1 MLGAALVLGGGQ
13 VAADEPSAS
22 NNIKVVVTQTADED
36 APTKAQEGTKESITT
51 PATEVSATES
61 KTEEVTPEGTSSST
75 ATETT
80 DSSVVVSADTTEETT
95 PSVEESKTEASSD
108 VTEEST
114 APSVEES
121 KEAETAPSVE
131 ENKTENQESTAE
143 SKTETSEDKAEEV
156 APTTAT
162 TTSATETTE
171 KEVTATVETT
181 PELTT
186 TVAMPASET
195 SQETTPKITDL
206 TPDEIKVLT
215 TSQLAKMDLSNTI
228 LASLTFEQSKALTLN
243 KDYQR
248 LGSGGSVSESG
259 DRFFANVQ
267 GGTPVNNVNTFRP
280 SVTYESNQAVSD
292 FVNGT
297 DIQLATPTT
306 GEHSSQTISGSLWHD
321 GGVINTYDKAAAE
334 SDQNF
339 GWKPIGNYVQV
350 GTNFWGGKDNS
361 IVRPE
366 KDQNYIILGKYQSGK
381 NNQLVDGYEG
391 VYQDITVAPGGEF
404 VFKTIATL
412 AGSGTTYQTS
422 ETSQFGVTI
431 VALDKDG
438 KETETVLFTKTN
450 GYKFDFLD
458 GKYSVMVNVPTTVNK
473 IRVKITPG
481 KSSAFNTSYNSV
493 DTYGLALVSAKD
505 WVGSAITSD
514 YNSAETNKYA
524 IAGDTVVFDN
534 IGIENDGQLKAN
546 VTYTVNS
553 EGMTGITLKP
563 TTDGSS
569 SSTSLASKNNTSV
582 SITETVGVNPSRVE
596 EVGAATQTNYNGW
609 YAISGYTP
617 DTDYAYEKDY
627 KFEVE
632 TSDTIDKE
640 NIYYLKGQLSY
651 YTNHVS
657 QFINIYSIYTE
668 KVATVADKTKDRE
681 TVTAKL
687 DPGTLTV
694 YPKATAKTDNVFRVG
709 GTVSEAA
716 DMINDKIKA
725 ALEDSSATVTYAWK
739 TALSTDAANTY
750 ATGVITATYTF
761 PDGTTRTVDVSVEAE
776 VVDVSKLQELVDN
789 AETVRQSPLYTEA
802 DDAEKA
808 AYDKSIE
815 EAQTILNDKTSRQTA
830 VDTGVTN
837 ITNDAKTGSYDQL
850 NGWTNLNQAKKDALD
865 EVKAD
870 AELLQNNIGSG
881 YLGEKLPEAS
891 QTKYKDAIQAVV
903 DQLAKDIEA
912 AEGDDLSVET
922 GGAQTIA
929 KVEELKAE
937 ANAKIQLINYQ
948 AQLEAK
954 KQDIVDKINANT
966 EATDEEKAAVLKL
979 LDAEYNEAA
988 EKLINAAPSSVPETS
1003 SENANLKKIVD
1014 TSLND
1019 DYLTPERKAAA
1030 KQVIEEVYASKQKEL
1045 QNTPNATQEEI
1056 EAALAKLDE
1065 EKANTLAAIDA
1076 ATTNAGVDTAR
1087 ANGVEAILAVEVN
1100 PTAKQDA
1107 EKAIDDYAAQKIAE
1121 YQESL
1126 KGLSPDQTPTQDEQD
1141 AYIAAVKATA
1151 EAEKA
1156 KVEAAFANGAHPDAD
1171 TLSELVTDAK
1181 AEIDKVTPENNK
1193 KANAIS
1199 AIEKIAADK
1208 LATIT
1213 AENYPNATEEE
1224 LQAAR
1229 DAVNKEKE
1237 AAKDAIQKAA
1247 ELAKSKI
1254 DNSDDNSAVDTAKT
1268 QGMNAIAEI
1277 VGTPTTPENAKNA
1290 IDAAAA
1296 AKIETIN
1303 KRTDLTD
1310 EEKAEAIAEVEK
1322 MATAGKEAFDKA
1334 TDLDGIAQVQKNTIQ
1349 DIINYNPESMKEKA
1363 KDVIDQAAADRIA
1376 EIVADKTATDEEKAA
1391 AIQKVQDAAA
1401 DARKNID
1408 AATDKAGITAA
1419 ETAGEQAIKD
1429 VPFNPTDKADAK
1441 KALQDAADAKK
1452 EAINAGNMTDE
1463 EKAAAIQAVDD
1474 ALNKATNAIDNTST
1488 IGGVDYYKEAGIDEI
1503 NKIPT
1508 ESTKKPAATAEIDK
1522 AAEDAKNTV
1531 DADSRLTDEEKQAA
1545 KEAIDKAAQAAKDAI
1560 DKDSIDAQVD
1570 ADTDAGKKEIESLIP
1585 TASAKKDAADA
1596 EIDKAAQDAKAEVDN
1611 NSYLSD
1617 DEKQAAKDAIDKAA
1631 QAAKDAIDASTTNAQ
1646 VDAVTEAGKQAIK
1659 DLIPQKQ
1666 APSDEPVAPEVPE
1679 VPSDSDNSGDGGM
1692 VTPEAPSDSD
1702 ADHSDNAGMEAPKA
1716 PATSSS
1722 SADAKGTQS
1731 SQAPSTANALVVG
1744 NGVGSSQATLPKTGQ
1759 AEDRNLLALGASI
1772 ILGAFGLLAG
1782 RRKRED
1788 EE

>member
-1 MLGAALVLGGGQ
+1 M
-13 VAADEPSAS
+13 
-22 NNIKVVVTQTADED
+22 
-36 APTKAQEGTKESITT
+36 
-51 PATEVSATES
+51 
-61 KTEEVTPEGTSSST
+61 
-75 ATETT
+75 
-80 DSSVVVSADTTEETT
+80 
-95 PSVEESKTEASSD
+95 
-108 VTEEST
+108 
-114 APSVEES
+114 
-121 KEAETAPSVE
+121 
-131 ENKTENQESTAE
+131 
-143 SKTETSEDKAEEV
+143 
-156 APTTAT
+156 
-162 TTSATETTE
+162 
-171 KEVTATVETT
+171 
-181 PELTT
+181 
-186 TVAMPASET
+186 
-195 SQETTPKITDL
+195 
-206 TPDEIKVLT
+206 
-215 TSQLAKMDLSNTI
+215 
-228 LASLTFEQSKALTLN
+228 
-243 KDYQR
+243 
-248 LGSGGSVSESG
+248 
-259 DRFFANVQ
+259 
-267 GGTPVNNVNTFRP
+267 
-280 SVTYESNQAVSD
+280 
-292 FVNGT
+292 
-297 DIQLATPTT
+297 
-306 GEHSSQTISGSLWHD
+306 
-321 GGVINTYDKAAAE
+321 
-334 SDQNF
+334 
-339 GWKPIGNYVQV
+339 
-350 GTNFWGGKDNS
+350 
-361 IVRPE
+361 
-366 KDQNYIILGKYQSGK
+366 
-381 NNQLVDGYEG
+381 
-391 VYQDITVAPGGEF
+391 
-404 VFKTIATL
+404 
-412 AGSGTTYQTS
+412 
-422 ETSQFGVTI
+422 
-431 VALDKDG
+431 
-438 KETETVLFTKTN
+438 
-450 GYKFDFLD
+450 
-458 GKYSVMVNVPTTVNK
+458 
-473 IRVKITPG
+473 
-481 KSSAFNTSYNSV
+481 
-493 DTYGLALVSAKD
+493 
-505 WVGSAITSD
+505 
-514 YNSAETNKYA
+514 
-524 IAGDTVVFDN
+524 
-534 IGIENDGQLKAN
+534 
-546 VTYTVNS
+546 
-553 EGMTGITLKP
+553 
-563 TTDGSS
+563 
-569 SSTSLASKNNTSV
+569 
-582 SITETVGVNPSRVE
+582 
-596 EVGAATQTNYNGW
+596 
-609 YAISGYTP
+609 
-617 DTDYAYEKDY
+617 
-627 KFEVE
+627 E

-709 GTVSEAA
+709 GAVPEAA

-881 YLGEKLPEAS
+881 YLSEKLPEAI

-954 KQDIVDKINANT
+954 KQDIADKINANT
-966 EATDEEKAAVLKL
+966 EATDEEKAAALKL

-1003 SENANLKKIVD
+1003 SENADLKKIVD

-1056 EAALAKLDE
+1056 EAALAKL
-1065 EKANTLAAIDA
+1065 
-1076 ATTNAGVDTAR
+1076 
-1087 ANGVEAILAVEVN
+1087 
-1100 PTAKQDA
+1100 
-1107 EKAIDDYAAQKIAE
+1107 
-1121 YQESL
+1121 
-1126 KGLSPDQTPTQDEQD
+1126 
-1141 AYIAAVKATA
+1141 
-1151 EAEKA
+1151 
-1156 KVEAAFANGAHPDAD
+1156 
-1171 TLSELVTDAK
+1171 
-1181 AEIDKVTPENNK
+1181 
-1193 KANAIS
+1193 
-1199 AIEKIAADK
+1199 
-1208 LATIT
+1208 
-1213 AENYPNATEEE
+1213 
-1224 LQAAR
+1224 
-1229 DAVNKEKE
+1229 
-1237 AAKDAIQKAA
+1237 
-1247 ELAKSKI
+1247 
-1254 DNSDDNSAVDTAKT
+1254 
-1268 QGMNAIAEI
+1268 
-1277 VGTPTTPENAKNA
+1277 
-1290 IDAAAA
+1290 
-1296 AKIETIN
+1296 
-1303 KRTDLTD
+1303 
-1310 EEKAEAIAEVEK
+1310 
-1322 MATAGKEAFDKA
+1322 
-1334 TDLDGIAQVQKNTIQ
+1334 
-1349 DIINYNPESMKEKA
+1349 
-1363 KDVIDQAAADRIA
+1363 
-1376 EIVADKTATDEEKAA
+1376 
-1391 AIQKVQDAAA
+1391 
-1401 DARKNID
+1401 
-1408 AATDKAGITAA
+1408 
-1419 ETAGEQAIKD
+1419 
-1429 VPFNPTDKADAK
+1429 
-1441 KALQDAADAKK
+1441 
-1452 EAINAGNMTDE
+1452 DE

-1560 DKDSIDAQVD
+1560 DKDSTDAQVD
-1570 ADTDAGKKEIESLIP
+1570 VDTDAGKKEIESLIP
-1585 TASAKKDAADA
+1585 TASAKKDAADAEIDKAAEDAKKAVDADTQLTDEEKQAAKDAIDKAAEDAKDAIDNATTNGAVDDATEAGKEAIKDLIPATSDKKDEAKA

-1646 VDAVTEAGKQAIK
+1646 VDAVTEAGKEAIK

-1702 ADHSDNAGMEAPKA
+1702 ADHSDNSGMEAPKA

-1759 AEDRNLLALGASI
+1759 AEDRNLLAPGASM

>member
-1 MLGAALVLGGGQ
+1 
-13 VAADEPSAS
+13 
-22 NNIKVVVTQTADED
+22 
-36 APTKAQEGTKESITT
+36 
-51 PATEVSATES
+51 
-61 KTEEVTPEGTSSST
+61 
-75 ATETT
+75 
-80 DSSVVVSADTTEETT
+80 
-95 PSVEESKTEASSD
+95 
-108 VTEEST
+108 
-114 APSVEES
+114 
-121 KEAETAPSVE
+121 
-131 ENKTENQESTAE
+131 
-143 SKTETSEDKAEEV
+143 
-156 APTTAT
+156 
-162 TTSATETTE
+162 
-171 KEVTATVETT
+171 
-181 PELTT
+181 
-186 TVAMPASET
+186 MPASET

-267 GGTPVNNVNTFRP
+267 GSTPVNNVNTFRP

-350 GTNFWGGKDNS
+350 GTNFWGDKDNS

-438 KETETVLFTKTN
+438 KETETVFFTKTD

-657 QFINIYSIYTE
+657 QFIDIYSIYTE

-725 ALEDSSATVTYAWK
+725 ALEDSSAIVTYAWK
-739 TALSTDAANTY
+739 TALSTDAANTS

-761 PDGTTRTVDVSVEAE
+761 PDGTTRIVDVSVEAE

-954 KQDIVDKINANT
+954 KQDIADKINANT
-966 EATDEEKAAVLKL
+966 EATDEEKAAALKL

-1003 SENANLKKIVD
+1003 SENADLKKIVD

-1171 TLSELVTDAK
+1171 TLSGLVTDAK
-1181 AEIDKVTPENNK
+1181 AKIDKVTPENNK

-1334 TDLDGIAQVQKNTIQ
+1334 TELDGIAQVQKNTIQ

-1363 KDVIDQAAADRIA
+1363 KDAIDQAAADRIA

-1452 EAINAGNMTDE
+1452 EAINVGNMTDE

-1545 KEAIDKAAQAAKDAI
+1545 KEAIDKAAQTAKDAI
-1560 DKDSIDAQVD
+1560 DKDSTDAQVD

-1702 ADHSDNAGMEAPKA
+1702 ADHSDNVGMEAPKA

-1759 AEDRNLLALGASI
+1759 AEDRNLLALGASM

>member
-1 MLGAALVLGGGQ
+1 M
-13 VAADEPSAS
+13 
-22 NNIKVVVTQTADED
+22 
-36 APTKAQEGTKESITT
+36 T
-51 PATEVSATES
+51 P
-61 KTEEVTPEGTSSST
+61 
-75 ATETT
+75 
-80 DSSVVVSADTTEETT
+80 
-95 PSVEESKTEASSD
+95 
-108 VTEEST
+108 
-114 APSVEES
+114 
-121 KEAETAPSVE
+121 
-131 ENKTENQESTAE
+131 
-143 SKTETSEDKAEEV
+143 
-156 APTTAT
+156 
-162 TTSATETTE
+162 
-171 KEVTATVETT
+171 TVETT

-350 GTNFWGGKDNS
+350 GTNFWGDKDNS

-438 KETETVLFTKTN
+438 KETETVFFTKTD

-954 KQDIVDKINANT
+954 KQDIADKINANT
-966 EATDEEKAAVLKL
+966 EATDEEKAAALKL

-1003 SENANLKKIVD
+1003 SENADLKKIVD

-1171 TLSELVTDAK
+1171 TLSGLVTDAK
-1181 AEIDKVTPENNK
+1181 AKIDKVTPENNK

-1545 KEAIDKAAQAAKDAI
+1545 KEAIDKAAQTAKDAI
-1560 DKDSIDAQVD
+1560 DKDSTDAQVD

-1702 ADHSDNAGMEAPKA
+1702 ADHSDNVGMEAPKA

-1759 AEDRNLLALGASI
+1759 AEDRNLLALGASM

>member
-1 MLGAALVLGGGQ
+1 M
-13 VAADEPSAS
+13 
-22 NNIKVVVTQTADED
+22 
-36 APTKAQEGTKESITT
+36 
-51 PATEVSATES
+51 
-61 KTEEVTPEGTSSST
+61 
-75 ATETT
+75 
-80 DSSVVVSADTTEETT
+80 
-95 PSVEESKTEASSD
+95 
-108 VTEEST
+108 
-114 APSVEES
+114 
-121 KEAETAPSVE
+121 
-131 ENKTENQESTAE
+131 
-143 SKTETSEDKAEEV
+143 
-156 APTTAT
+156 
-162 TTSATETTE
+162 
-171 KEVTATVETT
+171 
-181 PELTT
+181 
-186 TVAMPASET
+186 
-195 SQETTPKITDL
+195 
-206 TPDEIKVLT
+206 
-215 TSQLAKMDLSNTI
+215 
-228 LASLTFEQSKALTLN
+228 
-243 KDYQR
+243 
-248 LGSGGSVSESG
+248 
-259 DRFFANVQ
+259 
-267 GGTPVNNVNTFRP
+267 
-280 SVTYESNQAVSD
+280 
-292 FVNGT
+292 
-297 DIQLATPTT
+297 
-306 GEHSSQTISGSLWHD
+306 
-321 GGVINTYDKAAAE
+321 
-334 SDQNF
+334 
-339 GWKPIGNYVQV
+339 
-350 GTNFWGGKDNS
+350 
-361 IVRPE
+361 
-366 KDQNYIILGKYQSGK
+366 
-381 NNQLVDGYEG
+381 
-391 VYQDITVAPGGEF
+391 
-404 VFKTIATL
+404 
-412 AGSGTTYQTS
+412 
-422 ETSQFGVTI
+422 
-431 VALDKDG
+431 
-438 KETETVLFTKTN
+438 
-450 GYKFDFLD
+450 
-458 GKYSVMVNVPTTVNK
+458 
-473 IRVKITPG
+473 
-481 KSSAFNTSYNSV
+481 
-493 DTYGLALVSAKD
+493 
-505 WVGSAITSD
+505 
-514 YNSAETNKYA
+514 
-524 IAGDTVVFDN
+524 
-534 IGIENDGQLKAN
+534 
-546 VTYTVNS
+546 
-553 EGMTGITLKP
+553 
-563 TTDGSS
+563 
-569 SSTSLASKNNTSV
+569 
-582 SITETVGVNPSRVE
+582 
-596 EVGAATQTNYNGW
+596 
-609 YAISGYTP
+609 
-617 DTDYAYEKDY
+617 
-627 KFEVE
+627 E

-694 YPKATAKTDNVFRVG
+694 YPKATAKIDNVFRVG
-709 GTVSEAA
+709 GTVPEAA

-954 KQDIVDKINANT
+954 KQDIADKINANT
-966 EATDEEKAAVLKL
+966 EATDEEKAAALKL

-988 EKLINAAPSSVPETS
+988 EKFINAAPSSVPETS
-1003 SENANLKKIVD
+1003 SENADLKKIVD

-1171 TLSELVTDAK
+1171 TLSGLVTDAK
-1181 AEIDKVTPENNK
+1181 AKIDKVTPENNK

-1363 KDVIDQAAADRIA
+1363 KDAIDQAAADRIA

-1391 AIQKVQDAAA
+1391 AIQ
-1401 DARKNID
+1401 
-1408 AATDKAGITAA
+1408 
-1419 ETAGEQAIKD
+1419 
-1429 VPFNPTDKADAK
+1429 
-1441 KALQDAADAKK
+1441 
-1452 EAINAGNMTDE
+1452 
-1463 EKAAAIQAVDD
+1463 AVDD
-1474 ALNKATNAIDNTST
+1474 VLNKATNAIDNTST

-1545 KEAIDKAAQAAKDAI
+1545 KEAIDKAAQTAKDAI
-1560 DKDSIDAQVD
+1560 DKDSTDAQVD

-1702 ADHSDNAGMEAPKA
+1702 ADHSDNVGMEAPKA

-1744 NGVGSSQATLPKTGQ
+1744 NGVGSSQATIPKTGQ
-1759 AEDRNLLALGASI
+1759 AEDRNLLALGASM

>member
-1 MLGAALVLGGGQ
+1 M
-13 VAADEPSAS
+13 
-22 NNIKVVVTQTADED
+22 
-36 APTKAQEGTKESITT
+36 
-51 PATEVSATES
+51 
-61 KTEEVTPEGTSSST
+61 
-75 ATETT
+75 
-80 DSSVVVSADTTEETT
+80 
-95 PSVEESKTEASSD
+95 
-108 VTEEST
+108 
-114 APSVEES
+114 
-121 KEAETAPSVE
+121 
-131 ENKTENQESTAE
+131 
-143 SKTETSEDKAEEV
+143 
-156 APTTAT
+156 
-162 TTSATETTE
+162 
-171 KEVTATVETT
+171 
-181 PELTT
+181 
-186 TVAMPASET
+186 
-195 SQETTPKITDL
+195 
-206 TPDEIKVLT
+206 
-215 TSQLAKMDLSNTI
+215 
-228 LASLTFEQSKALTLN
+228 
-243 KDYQR
+243 
-248 LGSGGSVSESG
+248 
-259 DRFFANVQ
+259 
-267 GGTPVNNVNTFRP
+267 
-280 SVTYESNQAVSD
+280 
-292 FVNGT
+292 
-297 DIQLATPTT
+297 
-306 GEHSSQTISGSLWHD
+306 
-321 GGVINTYDKAAAE
+321 
-334 SDQNF
+334 
-339 GWKPIGNYVQV
+339 
-350 GTNFWGGKDNS
+350 
-361 IVRPE
+361 
-366 KDQNYIILGKYQSGK
+366 
-381 NNQLVDGYEG
+381 
-391 VYQDITVAPGGEF
+391 
-404 VFKTIATL
+404 
-412 AGSGTTYQTS
+412 
-422 ETSQFGVTI
+422 
-431 VALDKDG
+431 
-438 KETETVLFTKTN
+438 
-450 GYKFDFLD
+450 
-458 GKYSVMVNVPTTVNK
+458 
-473 IRVKITPG
+473 
-481 KSSAFNTSYNSV
+481 
-493 DTYGLALVSAKD
+493 
-505 WVGSAITSD
+505 
-514 YNSAETNKYA
+514 
-524 IAGDTVVFDN
+524 
-534 IGIENDGQLKAN
+534 
-546 VTYTVNS
+546 
-553 EGMTGITLKP
+553 
-563 TTDGSS
+563 
-569 SSTSLASKNNTSV
+569 
-582 SITETVGVNPSRVE
+582 
-596 EVGAATQTNYNGW
+596 
-609 YAISGYTP
+609 
-617 DTDYAYEKDY
+617 
-627 KFEVE
+627 
-632 TSDTIDKE
+632 
-640 NIYYLKGQLSY
+640 
-651 YTNHVS
+651 
-657 QFINIYSIYTE
+657 
-668 KVATVADKTKDRE
+668 
-681 TVTAKL
+681 
-687 DPGTLTV
+687 
-694 YPKATAKTDNVFRVG
+694 
-709 GTVSEAA
+709 
-716 DMINDKIKA
+716 
-725 ALEDSSATVTYAWK
+725 
-739 TALSTDAANTY
+739 
-750 ATGVITATYTF
+750 
-761 PDGTTRTVDVSVEAE
+761 
-776 VVDVSKLQELVDN
+776 
-789 AETVRQSPLYTEA
+789 
-802 DDAEKA
+802 
-808 AYDKSIE
+808 
-815 EAQTILNDKTSRQTA
+815 
-830 VDTGVTN
+830 
-837 ITNDAKTGSYDQL
+837 

-870 AELLQNNIGSG
+870 VELLQNNIGSG

-954 KQDIVDKINANT
+954 KQDIADKINANT
-966 EATDEEKAAVLKL
+966 EATDEEKAAALKL

-1076 ATTNAGVDTAR
+1076 ATTNTGVDTAR

-1171 TLSELVTDAK
+1171 TLSGLVTDAK

-1229 DAVNKEKE
+1229 DVVNKEKEAAITAINNATTNAGVDNAGENDAIAINNVQVNAKEKADAISRIEEVLQKQIEQIKQTPDATKEEIDAAIEEATKIAEEAKKAINNPDVNTTEEIAAIEKPAIQEIEKVTATPTSKEAARAEIDALAKAQTELIDNNKLLTDKEKE

-1277 VGTPTTPENAKNA
+1277 VGIPTTPENAKNA

-1322 MATAGKEAFDKA
+1322 MATAGKEAIDKA

-1363 KDVIDQAAADRIA
+1363 KDAIDQ
-1376 EIVADKTATDEEKAA
+1376 
-1391 AIQKVQDAAA
+1391 AAA

-1545 KEAIDKAAQAAKDAI
+1545 KEAIDKAAQTAKDAI
-1560 DKDSIDAQVD
+1560 DKDSTDAQVD

-1692 VTPEAPSDSD
+1692 VTPEAPSDLD
-1702 ADHSDNAGMEAPKA
+1702 ADHSDNVGMEAPKA

-1731 SQAPSTANALVVG
+1731 SQAPFTANALVVG
-1744 NGVGSSQATLPKTGQ
+1744 NGVDSSQATLPKTVQ
-1759 AEDRNLLALGASI
+1759 AEDRNLLALGASM

>member
-61 KTEEVTPEGTSSST
+61 KTEEVTPEGISSST
-75 ATETT
+75 
-80 DSSVVVSADTTEETT
+80 
-95 PSVEESKTEASSD
+95 
-108 VTEEST
+108 
-114 APSVEES
+114 
-121 KEAETAPSVE
+121 
-131 ENKTENQESTAE
+131 
-143 SKTETSEDKAEEV
+143 
-156 APTTAT
+156 
-162 TTSATETTE
+162 ATETTE
-171 KEVTATVETT
+171 KEVTPTVETT

-350 GTNFWGGKDNS
+350 GTNFWGDKDNS

-438 KETETVLFTKTN
+438 KETETVFFTKTD

-657 QFINIYSIYTE
+657 QFIDIYSIYTE

-725 ALEDSSATVTYAWK
+725 ALEDSSAIVTYAWK

-761 PDGTTRTVDVSVEAE
+761 PDGTTRTVDVSVEAR

-870 AELLQNNIGSG
+870 VELLQNNIGSG

-891 QTKYKDAIQAVV
+891 QTKYKDTIQAVV

-954 KQDIVDKINANT
+954 KQDIADKINANT
-966 EATDEEKAAVLKL
+966 EATDEEKAAALKL

-1003 SENANLKKIVD
+1003 SENADLKKIVD

-1076 ATTNAGVDTAR
+1076 ATTNTGVDTAR

-1126 KGLSPDQTPTQDEQD
+1126 KGLSPDQTPIQDEQD

-1171 TLSELVTDAK
+1171 TLSGLVTDAK

-1290 IDAAAA
+1290 IDAAAT

-1322 MATAGKEAFDKA
+1322 MATAGKEAIDKA

-1363 KDVIDQAAADRIA
+1363 KDAIDQAAADRIA

-1545 KEAIDKAAQAAKDAI
+1545 KEAIDKAAQTAKDAI
-1560 DKDSIDAQVD
+1560 DKDSTDAQVD

-1666 APSDEPVAPEVPE
+1666 APSDELVAPEVPE

-1731 SQAPSTANALVVG
+1731 SQAPFTANALVVG
-1744 NGVGSSQATLPKTGQ
+1744 NGVDSSQATLPKTVQ
-1759 AEDRNLLALGASI
+1759 AEDRNLLALGASM

>member
-1 MLGAALVLGGGQ
+1 M
-13 VAADEPSAS
+13 
-22 NNIKVVVTQTADED
+22 
-36 APTKAQEGTKESITT
+36 
-51 PATEVSATES
+51 
-61 KTEEVTPEGTSSST
+61 
-75 ATETT
+75 
-80 DSSVVVSADTTEETT
+80 
-95 PSVEESKTEASSD
+95 
-108 VTEEST
+108 
-114 APSVEES
+114 
-121 KEAETAPSVE
+121 
-131 ENKTENQESTAE
+131 
-143 SKTETSEDKAEEV
+143 
-156 APTTAT
+156 
-162 TTSATETTE
+162 
-171 KEVTATVETT
+171 
-181 PELTT
+181 
-186 TVAMPASET
+186 
-195 SQETTPKITDL
+195 
-206 TPDEIKVLT
+206 
-215 TSQLAKMDLSNTI
+215 
-228 LASLTFEQSKALTLN
+228 
-243 KDYQR
+243 
-248 LGSGGSVSESG
+248 
-259 DRFFANVQ
+259 
-267 GGTPVNNVNTFRP
+267 
-280 SVTYESNQAVSD
+280 
-292 FVNGT
+292 
-297 DIQLATPTT
+297 
-306 GEHSSQTISGSLWHD
+306 
-321 GGVINTYDKAAAE
+321 
-334 SDQNF
+334 
-339 GWKPIGNYVQV
+339 
-350 GTNFWGGKDNS
+350 
-361 IVRPE
+361 
-366 KDQNYIILGKYQSGK
+366 
-381 NNQLVDGYEG
+381 
-391 VYQDITVAPGGEF
+391 
-404 VFKTIATL
+404 
-412 AGSGTTYQTS
+412 
-422 ETSQFGVTI
+422 
-431 VALDKDG
+431 
-438 KETETVLFTKTN
+438 
-450 GYKFDFLD
+450 
-458 GKYSVMVNVPTTVNK
+458 
-473 IRVKITPG
+473 
-481 KSSAFNTSYNSV
+481 
-493 DTYGLALVSAKD
+493 
-505 WVGSAITSD
+505 
-514 YNSAETNKYA
+514 
-524 IAGDTVVFDN
+524 
-534 IGIENDGQLKAN
+534 
-546 VTYTVNS
+546 
-553 EGMTGITLKP
+553 
-563 TTDGSS
+563 
-569 SSTSLASKNNTSV
+569 
-582 SITETVGVNPSRVE
+582 
-596 EVGAATQTNYNGW
+596 
-609 YAISGYTP
+609 
-617 DTDYAYEKDY
+617 
-627 KFEVE
+627 E

-694 YPKATAKTDNVFRVG
+694 YPKATAKIDNVFRVG
-709 GTVSEAA
+709 GTVPEAA
-716 DMINDKIKA
+716 DMINNKIKA

-870 AELLQNNIGSG
+870 AELLQNSIGSG

-954 KQDIVDKINANT
+954 KQDIADKINANT
-966 EATDEEKAAVLKL
+966 EATDEEKAAALKL

-1003 SENANLKKIVD
+1003 SENADLKKIVD

-1171 TLSELVTDAK
+1171 TLSGLVTDAK
-1181 AEIDKVTPENNK
+1181 
-1193 KANAIS
+1193 
-1199 AIEKIAADK
+1199 
-1208 LATIT
+1208 
-1213 AENYPNATEEE
+1213 
-1224 LQAAR
+1224 
-1229 DAVNKEKE
+1229 
-1237 AAKDAIQKAA
+1237 
-1247 ELAKSKI
+1247 
-1254 DNSDDNSAVDTAKT
+1254 
-1268 QGMNAIAEI
+1268 
-1277 VGTPTTPENAKNA
+1277 
-1290 IDAAAA
+1290 
-1296 AKIETIN
+1296 
-1303 KRTDLTD
+1303 
-1310 EEKAEAIAEVEK
+1310 
-1322 MATAGKEAFDKA
+1322 
-1334 TDLDGIAQVQKNTIQ
+1334 
-1349 DIINYNPESMKEKA
+1349 
-1363 KDVIDQAAADRIA
+1363 
-1376 EIVADKTATDEEKAA
+1376 
-1391 AIQKVQDAAA
+1391 
-1401 DARKNID
+1401 
-1408 AATDKAGITAA
+1408 
-1419 ETAGEQAIKD
+1419 
-1429 VPFNPTDKADAK
+1429 
-1441 KALQDAADAKK
+1441 
-1452 EAINAGNMTDE
+1452 
-1463 EKAAAIQAVDD
+1463 
-1474 ALNKATNAIDNTST
+1474 
-1488 IGGVDYYKEAGIDEI
+1488 
-1503 NKIPT
+1503 
-1508 ESTKKPAATAEIDK
+1508 AEIDK

-1545 KEAIDKAAQAAKDAI
+1545 KEAIDKAAQTAKDAI
-1560 DKDSIDAQVD
+1560 DKDSTDAQVD

-1731 SQAPSTANALVVG
+1731 SQAPFTANALVVG
-1744 NGVGSSQATLPKTGQ
+1744 NGVDSSQATLPKTVQ
-1759 AEDRNLLALGASI
+1759 AEDRNLLALGASM

>member
-1 MLGAALVLGGGQ
+1 M
-13 VAADEPSAS
+13 
-22 NNIKVVVTQTADED
+22 
-36 APTKAQEGTKESITT
+36 
-51 PATEVSATES
+51 
-61 KTEEVTPEGTSSST
+61 
-75 ATETT
+75 
-80 DSSVVVSADTTEETT
+80 
-95 PSVEESKTEASSD
+95 
-108 VTEEST
+108 
-114 APSVEES
+114 
-121 KEAETAPSVE
+121 
-131 ENKTENQESTAE
+131 
-143 SKTETSEDKAEEV
+143 
-156 APTTAT
+156 
-162 TTSATETTE
+162 
-171 KEVTATVETT
+171 
-181 PELTT
+181 
-186 TVAMPASET
+186 
-195 SQETTPKITDL
+195 
-206 TPDEIKVLT
+206 
-215 TSQLAKMDLSNTI
+215 
-228 LASLTFEQSKALTLN
+228 
-243 KDYQR
+243 
-248 LGSGGSVSESG
+248 
-259 DRFFANVQ
+259 
-267 GGTPVNNVNTFRP
+267 
-280 SVTYESNQAVSD
+280 
-292 FVNGT
+292 
-297 DIQLATPTT
+297 
-306 GEHSSQTISGSLWHD
+306 
-321 GGVINTYDKAAAE
+321 
-334 SDQNF
+334 
-339 GWKPIGNYVQV
+339 
-350 GTNFWGGKDNS
+350 
-361 IVRPE
+361 
-366 KDQNYIILGKYQSGK
+366 
-381 NNQLVDGYEG
+381 
-391 VYQDITVAPGGEF
+391 
-404 VFKTIATL
+404 
-412 AGSGTTYQTS
+412 
-422 ETSQFGVTI
+422 
-431 VALDKDG
+431 
-438 KETETVLFTKTN
+438 
-450 GYKFDFLD
+450 
-458 GKYSVMVNVPTTVNK
+458 
-473 IRVKITPG
+473 
-481 KSSAFNTSYNSV
+481 
-493 DTYGLALVSAKD
+493 
-505 WVGSAITSD
+505 
-514 YNSAETNKYA
+514 
-524 IAGDTVVFDN
+524 
-534 IGIENDGQLKAN
+534 
-546 VTYTVNS
+546 
-553 EGMTGITLKP
+553 
-563 TTDGSS
+563 
-569 SSTSLASKNNTSV
+569 
-582 SITETVGVNPSRVE
+582 
-596 EVGAATQTNYNGW
+596 
-609 YAISGYTP
+609 
-617 DTDYAYEKDY
+617 
-627 KFEVE
+627 
-632 TSDTIDKE
+632 
-640 NIYYLKGQLSY
+640 
-651 YTNHVS
+651 
-657 QFINIYSIYTE
+657 
-668 KVATVADKTKDRE
+668 
-681 TVTAKL
+681 
-687 DPGTLTV
+687 
-694 YPKATAKTDNVFRVG
+694 
-709 GTVSEAA
+709 
-716 DMINDKIKA
+716 
-725 ALEDSSATVTYAWK
+725 
-739 TALSTDAANTY
+739 
-750 ATGVITATYTF
+750 
-761 PDGTTRTVDVSVEAE
+761 
-776 VVDVSKLQELVDN
+776 
-789 AETVRQSPLYTEA
+789 
-802 DDAEKA
+802 
-808 AYDKSIE
+808 
-815 EAQTILNDKTSRQTA
+815 
-830 VDTGVTN
+830 
-837 ITNDAKTGSYDQL
+837 
-850 NGWTNLNQAKKDALD
+850 
-865 EVKAD
+865 
-870 AELLQNNIGSG
+870 
-881 YLGEKLPEAS
+881 
-891 QTKYKDAIQAVV
+891 
-903 DQLAKDIEA
+903 
-912 AEGDDLSVET
+912 
-922 GGAQTIA
+922 
-929 KVEELKAE
+929 
-937 ANAKIQLINYQ
+937 
-948 AQLEAK
+948 
-954 KQDIVDKINANT
+954 
-966 EATDEEKAAVLKL
+966 
-979 LDAEYNEAA
+979 
-988 EKLINAAPSSVPETS
+988 
-1003 SENANLKKIVD
+1003 
-1014 TSLND
+1014 
-1019 DYLTPERKAAA
+1019 
-1030 KQVIEEVYASKQKEL
+1030 
-1045 QNTPNATQEEI
+1045 
-1056 EAALAKLDE
+1056 
-1065 EKANTLAAIDA
+1065 AAIDA

-1171 TLSELVTDAK
+1171 TLSGLVTDAK

-1229 DAVNKEKE
+1229 DSVNKEKE

-1363 KDVIDQAAADRIA
+1363 KDAIDQAAADRIA

-1545 KEAIDKAAQAAKDAI
+1545 KEAIDKAAQTAKDAI
-1560 DKDSIDAQVD
+1560 DKDSTDAQVD

-1731 SQAPSTANALVVG
+1731 SQAPFTANALVVG
-1744 NGVGSSQATLPKTGQ
+1744 NGVDSSQATLPKTVQ
-1759 AEDRNLLALGASI
+1759 AEDRNLLALGASM

>member
-1 MLGAALVLGGGQ
+1 M
-13 VAADEPSAS
+13 
-22 NNIKVVVTQTADED
+22 
-36 APTKAQEGTKESITT
+36 
-51 PATEVSATES
+51 
-61 KTEEVTPEGTSSST
+61 
-75 ATETT
+75 
-80 DSSVVVSADTTEETT
+80 
-95 PSVEESKTEASSD
+95 
-108 VTEEST
+108 
-114 APSVEES
+114 
-121 KEAETAPSVE
+121 
-131 ENKTENQESTAE
+131 
-143 SKTETSEDKAEEV
+143 
-156 APTTAT
+156 
-162 TTSATETTE
+162 
-171 KEVTATVETT
+171 
-181 PELTT
+181 
-186 TVAMPASET
+186 
-195 SQETTPKITDL
+195 
-206 TPDEIKVLT
+206 
-215 TSQLAKMDLSNTI
+215 
-228 LASLTFEQSKALTLN
+228 
-243 KDYQR
+243 
-248 LGSGGSVSESG
+248 
-259 DRFFANVQ
+259 
-267 GGTPVNNVNTFRP
+267 
-280 SVTYESNQAVSD
+280 
-292 FVNGT
+292 
-297 DIQLATPTT
+297 
-306 GEHSSQTISGSLWHD
+306 
-321 GGVINTYDKAAAE
+321 
-334 SDQNF
+334 
-339 GWKPIGNYVQV
+339 
-350 GTNFWGGKDNS
+350 
-361 IVRPE
+361 
-366 KDQNYIILGKYQSGK
+366 
-381 NNQLVDGYEG
+381 
-391 VYQDITVAPGGEF
+391 
-404 VFKTIATL
+404 
-412 AGSGTTYQTS
+412 
-422 ETSQFGVTI
+422 
-431 VALDKDG
+431 
-438 KETETVLFTKTN
+438 
-450 GYKFDFLD
+450 
-458 GKYSVMVNVPTTVNK
+458 
-473 IRVKITPG
+473 
-481 KSSAFNTSYNSV
+481 
-493 DTYGLALVSAKD
+493 
-505 WVGSAITSD
+505 
-514 YNSAETNKYA
+514 
-524 IAGDTVVFDN
+524 
-534 IGIENDGQLKAN
+534 
-546 VTYTVNS
+546 
-553 EGMTGITLKP
+553 
-563 TTDGSS
+563 
-569 SSTSLASKNNTSV
+569 
-582 SITETVGVNPSRVE
+582 
-596 EVGAATQTNYNGW
+596 
-609 YAISGYTP
+609 
-617 DTDYAYEKDY
+617 
-627 KFEVE
+627 E

-657 QFINIYSIYTE
+657 QFIDIYSIYTE

-709 GTVSEAA
+709 GTVPEAA

-870 AELLQNNIGSG
+870 VELLQNNIGSG

-954 KQDIVDKINANT
+954 KQDIADKINANT
-966 EATDEEKAAVLKL
+966 EATDEEKAAALKL

-1003 SENANLKKIVD
+1003 SENADLKKIVD

-1171 TLSELVTDAK
+1171 TLSGLVTDAK

-1213 AENYPNATEEE
+1213 AENYPNVTEEE

-1237 AAKDAIQKAA
+1237 AAITAINNATTNAGVDNAGENGAIAINNVQVNAKEKADAISRIEEVLQKQI
-1247 ELAKSKI
+1247 EQIK
-1254 DNSDDNSAVDTAKT
+1254 
-1268 QGMNAIAEI
+1268 Q
-1277 VGTPTTPENAKNA
+1277 TPDATKEE
-1290 IDAAAA
+1290 IDAA
-1296 AKIETIN
+1296 IE
-1303 KRTDLTD
+1303 
-1310 EEKAEAIAEVEK
+1310 EATKIAEE
-1322 MATAGKEAFDKA
+1322 
-1334 TDLDGIAQVQKNTIQ
+1334 
-1349 DIINYNPESMKEKA
+1349 
-1363 KDVIDQAAADRIA
+1363 
-1376 EIVADKTATDEEKAA
+1376 
-1391 AIQKVQDAAA
+1391 
-1401 DARKNID
+1401 
-1408 AATDKAGITAA
+1408 
-1419 ETAGEQAIKD
+1419 
-1429 VPFNPTDKADAK
+1429 AK
-1441 KALQDAADAKK
+1441 KAINNPDVNTTEEIAAIEKPAIQEIEKVTATPTSK
-1452 EAINAGNMTDE
+1452 EAAR
-1463 EKAAAIQAVDD
+1463 
-1474 ALNKATNAIDNTST
+1474 
-1488 IGGVDYYKEAGIDEI
+1488 
-1503 NKIPT
+1503 
-1508 ESTKKPAATAEIDK
+1508 AEID
-1522 AAEDAKNTV
+1522 A
-1531 DADSRLTDEEKQAA
+1531 L
-1545 KEAIDKAAQAAKDAI
+1545 
-1560 DKDSIDAQVD
+1560 
-1570 ADTDAGKKEIESLIP
+1570 
-1585 TASAKKDAADA
+1585 
-1596 EIDKAAQDAKAEVDN
+1596 AKA
-1611 NSYLSD
+1611 
-1617 DEKQAAKDAIDKAA
+1617 Q
-1631 QAAKDAIDASTTNAQ
+1631 
-1646 VDAVTEAGKQAIK
+1646 
-1659 DLIPQKQ
+1659 
-1666 APSDEPVAPEVPE
+1666 
-1679 VPSDSDNSGDGGM
+1679 
-1692 VTPEAPSDSD
+1692 
-1702 ADHSDNAGMEAPKA
+1702 
-1716 PATSSS
+1716 
-1722 SADAKGTQS
+1722 
-1731 SQAPSTANALVVG
+1731 
-1744 NGVGSSQATLPKTGQ
+1744 
-1759 AEDRNLLALGASI
+1759 
-1772 ILGAFGLLAG
+1772 
-1782 RRKRED
+1782 
-1788 EE
+1788 

>member
-1 MLGAALVLGGGQ
+1 M
-13 VAADEPSAS
+13 
-22 NNIKVVVTQTADED
+22 
-36 APTKAQEGTKESITT
+36 T
-51 PATEVSATES
+51 P
-61 KTEEVTPEGTSSST
+61 
-75 ATETT
+75 
-80 DSSVVVSADTTEETT
+80 
-95 PSVEESKTEASSD
+95 
-108 VTEEST
+108 
-114 APSVEES
+114 
-121 KEAETAPSVE
+121 
-131 ENKTENQESTAE
+131 
-143 SKTETSEDKAEEV
+143 
-156 APTTAT
+156 
-162 TTSATETTE
+162 
-171 KEVTATVETT
+171 TVETT

-350 GTNFWGGKDNS
+350 GTNFWGDKDNS

-438 KETETVLFTKTN
+438 KETETVFFTKTD

-657 QFINIYSIYTE
+657 QFIDIYSIYTE

-725 ALEDSSATVTYAWK
+725 ALEDSSAIVIYAWK
-739 TALSTDAANTY
+739 TALSTDAANTS

-761 PDGTTRTVDVSVEAE
+761 PDGTTRIVDVSVEVE

-850 NGWTNLNQAKKDALD
+850 NDWTNLNQAKKDALD

-954 KQDIVDKINANT
+954 KQDIADKINANT
-966 EATDEEKAAVLKL
+966 EATDEEKAAALKL

-1003 SENANLKKIVD
+1003 SENADLKKIVD

-1171 TLSELVTDAK
+1171 TLSGLVTDAK
-1181 AEIDKVTPENNK
+1181 AKIDKVTPENNK

-1322 MATAGKEAFDKA
+1322 KATAGKEAIDKA

-1363 KDVIDQAAADRIA
+1363 KDAIDQAAADRIA

-1545 KEAIDKAAQAAKDAI
+1545 KEAIDKAAQTAKDAI
-1560 DKDSIDAQVD
+1560 DKDSTDAQVD

-1759 AEDRNLLALGASI
+1759 AEDRNLLALGASM

>member
-1 MLGAALVLGGGQ
+1 M
-13 VAADEPSAS
+13 
-22 NNIKVVVTQTADED
+22 
-36 APTKAQEGTKESITT
+36 
-51 PATEVSATES
+51 
-61 KTEEVTPEGTSSST
+61 
-75 ATETT
+75 
-80 DSSVVVSADTTEETT
+80 
-95 PSVEESKTEASSD
+95 
-108 VTEEST
+108 
-114 APSVEES
+114 
-121 KEAETAPSVE
+121 
-131 ENKTENQESTAE
+131 
-143 SKTETSEDKAEEV
+143 
-156 APTTAT
+156 
-162 TTSATETTE
+162 
-171 KEVTATVETT
+171 
-181 PELTT
+181 
-186 TVAMPASET
+186 
-195 SQETTPKITDL
+195 
-206 TPDEIKVLT
+206 
-215 TSQLAKMDLSNTI
+215 
-228 LASLTFEQSKALTLN
+228 
-243 KDYQR
+243 
-248 LGSGGSVSESG
+248 
-259 DRFFANVQ
+259 
-267 GGTPVNNVNTFRP
+267 
-280 SVTYESNQAVSD
+280 
-292 FVNGT
+292 
-297 DIQLATPTT
+297 
-306 GEHSSQTISGSLWHD
+306 
-321 GGVINTYDKAAAE
+321 
-334 SDQNF
+334 
-339 GWKPIGNYVQV
+339 
-350 GTNFWGGKDNS
+350 
-361 IVRPE
+361 
-366 KDQNYIILGKYQSGK
+366 
-381 NNQLVDGYEG
+381 
-391 VYQDITVAPGGEF
+391 
-404 VFKTIATL
+404 
-412 AGSGTTYQTS
+412 
-422 ETSQFGVTI
+422 
-431 VALDKDG
+431 
-438 KETETVLFTKTN
+438 
-450 GYKFDFLD
+450 
-458 GKYSVMVNVPTTVNK
+458 
-473 IRVKITPG
+473 
-481 KSSAFNTSYNSV
+481 
-493 DTYGLALVSAKD
+493 
-505 WVGSAITSD
+505 
-514 YNSAETNKYA
+514 
-524 IAGDTVVFDN
+524 
-534 IGIENDGQLKAN
+534 
-546 VTYTVNS
+546 
-553 EGMTGITLKP
+553 
-563 TTDGSS
+563 
-569 SSTSLASKNNTSV
+569 
-582 SITETVGVNPSRVE
+582 
-596 EVGAATQTNYNGW
+596 
-609 YAISGYTP
+609 
-617 DTDYAYEKDY
+617 
-627 KFEVE
+627 E

-694 YPKATAKTDNVFRVG
+694 YPKATAKIDNVFRVG
-709 GTVSEAA
+709 GTVPEAA

-865 EVKAD
+865 EVQAD
-870 AELLQNNIGSG
+870 AELLQNSIGSG

-954 KQDIVDKINANT
+954 KQDIADKINANT
-966 EATDEEKAAVLKL
+966 EATDKEKAAALKL

-1003 SENANLKKIVD
+1003 SENADLKKIVD

-1171 TLSELVTDAK
+1171 TLSGLVTDAK

-1277 VGTPTTPENAKNA
+1277 VETPTTPENAKNA

-1363 KDVIDQAAADRIA
+1363 KDAIDQAAADRIA
-1376 EIVADKTATDEEKAA
+1376 EIVADKTA
-1391 AIQKVQDAAA
+1391 
-1401 DARKNID
+1401 
-1408 AATDKAGITAA
+1408 
-1419 ETAGEQAIKD
+1419 
-1429 VPFNPTDKADAK
+1429 
-1441 KALQDAADAKK
+1441 
-1452 EAINAGNMTDE
+1452 TDE

-1545 KEAIDKAAQAAKDAI
+1545 KEAIDKAAQTAKDAI
-1560 DKDSIDAQVD
+1560 DKDSTDAQVD

-1617 DEKQAAKDAIDKAA
+1617 DEKQVAKDAIDKAA

-1731 SQAPSTANALVVG
+1731 SQAPFTANALVVG
-1744 NGVGSSQATLPKTGQ
+1744 NGVDSSQATLPKTVQ
-1759 AEDRNLLALGASI
+1759 AEDRNLLALGASM

>member
-1 MLGAALVLGGGQ
+1 M
-13 VAADEPSAS
+13 
-22 NNIKVVVTQTADED
+22 
-36 APTKAQEGTKESITT
+36 
-51 PATEVSATES
+51 
-61 KTEEVTPEGTSSST
+61 
-75 ATETT
+75 
-80 DSSVVVSADTTEETT
+80 
-95 PSVEESKTEASSD
+95 
-108 VTEEST
+108 
-114 APSVEES
+114 
-121 KEAETAPSVE
+121 
-131 ENKTENQESTAE
+131 
-143 SKTETSEDKAEEV
+143 
-156 APTTAT
+156 
-162 TTSATETTE
+162 
-171 KEVTATVETT
+171 
-181 PELTT
+181 
-186 TVAMPASET
+186 
-195 SQETTPKITDL
+195 
-206 TPDEIKVLT
+206 
-215 TSQLAKMDLSNTI
+215 
-228 LASLTFEQSKALTLN
+228 
-243 KDYQR
+243 
-248 LGSGGSVSESG
+248 
-259 DRFFANVQ
+259 
-267 GGTPVNNVNTFRP
+267 
-280 SVTYESNQAVSD
+280 
-292 FVNGT
+292 
-297 DIQLATPTT
+297 
-306 GEHSSQTISGSLWHD
+306 
-321 GGVINTYDKAAAE
+321 
-334 SDQNF
+334 
-339 GWKPIGNYVQV
+339 
-350 GTNFWGGKDNS
+350 
-361 IVRPE
+361 
-366 KDQNYIILGKYQSGK
+366 
-381 NNQLVDGYEG
+381 
-391 VYQDITVAPGGEF
+391 
-404 VFKTIATL
+404 
-412 AGSGTTYQTS
+412 
-422 ETSQFGVTI
+422 
-431 VALDKDG
+431 
-438 KETETVLFTKTN
+438 
-450 GYKFDFLD
+450 
-458 GKYSVMVNVPTTVNK
+458 
-473 IRVKITPG
+473 
-481 KSSAFNTSYNSV
+481 
-493 DTYGLALVSAKD
+493 
-505 WVGSAITSD
+505 
-514 YNSAETNKYA
+514 
-524 IAGDTVVFDN
+524 
-534 IGIENDGQLKAN
+534 
-546 VTYTVNS
+546 
-553 EGMTGITLKP
+553 
-563 TTDGSS
+563 
-569 SSTSLASKNNTSV
+569 
-582 SITETVGVNPSRVE
+582 
-596 EVGAATQTNYNGW
+596 
-609 YAISGYTP
+609 
-617 DTDYAYEKDY
+617 
-627 KFEVE
+627 E

-694 YPKATAKTDNVFRVG
+694 YPKATAKIDNVFRVG
-709 GTVSEAA
+709 GTVPEAA

-725 ALEDSSATVTYAWK
+725 ALEDSSAIVTYAWK

-954 KQDIVDKINANT
+954 KQDIADKINANT
-966 EATDEEKAAVLKL
+966 EATDEEKAAALKL

-1003 SENANLKKIVD
+1003 SENADLKKIVD

-1171 TLSELVTDAK
+1171 TLSGLVTDAK
-1181 AEIDKVTPENNK
+1181 AKIDKVTPENNK

-1363 KDVIDQAAADRIA
+1363 KDVIDQAAAD
-1376 EIVADKTATDEEKAA
+1376 
-1391 AIQKVQDAAA
+1391 
-1401 DARKNID
+1401 ARKNID

-1545 KEAIDKAAQAAKDAI
+1545 KEAIDKAAQTAKDAI
-1560 DKDSIDAQVD
+1560 DKDSTDAQVD

-1702 ADHSDNAGMEAPKA
+1702 ADHSDNVGMEAPKA

-1759 AEDRNLLALGASI
+1759 AEDRNLLALGASM

>member
-1 MLGAALVLGGGQ
+1 M
-13 VAADEPSAS
+13 
-22 NNIKVVVTQTADED
+22 
-36 APTKAQEGTKESITT
+36 T
-51 PATEVSATES
+51 P
-61 KTEEVTPEGTSSST
+61 
-75 ATETT
+75 
-80 DSSVVVSADTTEETT
+80 
-95 PSVEESKTEASSD
+95 
-108 VTEEST
+108 
-114 APSVEES
+114 
-121 KEAETAPSVE
+121 
-131 ENKTENQESTAE
+131 
-143 SKTETSEDKAEEV
+143 
-156 APTTAT
+156 
-162 TTSATETTE
+162 
-171 KEVTATVETT
+171 TVETT

-350 GTNFWGGKDNS
+350 GTNFWGDKDNS

-438 KETETVLFTKTN
+438 KETETVFFTKTD

-493 DTYGLALVSAKD
+493 DTYSLALVSAKD

-582 SITETVGVNPSRVE
+582 SITETVGGNPSRVE

-694 YPKATAKTDNVFRVG
+694 YPKATAKIDNVFRVG
-709 GTVSEAA
+709 GTVPEAA

-870 AELLQNNIGSG
+870 AELLQNSIGSG

-954 KQDIVDKINANT
+954 KQDIADKINANT
-966 EATDEEKAAVLKL
+966 EATDEEKAAALKL

-1003 SENANLKKIVD
+1003 SENADLKKIVD

-1171 TLSELVTDAK
+1171 TLSGLVTDAK

-1277 VGTPTTPENAKNA
+1277 VETPTTPENAKNA

-1363 KDVIDQAAADRIA
+1363 KDAIDQAAADRIA

-1545 KEAIDKAAQAAKDAI
+1545 KEAIDKAAQTAKDAI
-1560 DKDSIDAQVD
+1560 DKDSTDAQVD

-1731 SQAPSTANALVVG
+1731 SQAPFTANALVVG
-1744 NGVGSSQATLPKTGQ
+1744 NGVDSSQATLPKTVQ
-1759 AEDRNLLALGASI
+1759 AEDRNLLALGASM

>member
-1 MLGAALVLGGGQ
+1 M
-13 VAADEPSAS
+13 
-22 NNIKVVVTQTADED
+22 
-36 APTKAQEGTKESITT
+36 T
-51 PATEVSATES
+51 P
-61 KTEEVTPEGTSSST
+61 
-75 ATETT
+75 
-80 DSSVVVSADTTEETT
+80 
-95 PSVEESKTEASSD
+95 
-108 VTEEST
+108 
-114 APSVEES
+114 
-121 KEAETAPSVE
+121 
-131 ENKTENQESTAE
+131 
-143 SKTETSEDKAEEV
+143 
-156 APTTAT
+156 
-162 TTSATETTE
+162 
-171 KEVTATVETT
+171 TVETT

-350 GTNFWGGKDNS
+350 GTNFWGDKDNS

-438 KETETVLFTKTN
+438 KETETVFFTKTD

-473 IRVKITPG
+473 IHVKITPG

-657 QFINIYSIYTE
+657 QFIDIYSIYTE

-725 ALEDSSATVTYAWK
+725 ALEDSSAIVNYAWK
-739 TALSTDAANTY
+739 TALSTDAANTF

-761 PDGTTRTVDVSVEAE
+761 PDGITRTVDVSVEAE

-802 DDAEKA
+802 DDAEKT

-850 NGWTNLNQAKKDALD
+850 NGWTNLNQAKKAALD

-954 KQDIVDKINANT
+954 KQDIADKINANT
-966 EATDEEKAAVLKL
+966 EATDEEKAAALKL

-1003 SENANLKKIVD
+1003 SENADLKKIVD

-1171 TLSELVTDAK
+1171 TLSGLVTDAK

-1268 QGMNAIAEI
+1268 QGMNVIAEI
-1277 VGTPTTPENAKNA
+1277 VETPTTPENAKNA

-1322 MATAGKEAFDKA
+1322 MATAGKEAIDKA

-1363 KDVIDQAAADRIA
+1363 KDTIDQAAADRIA

-1508 ESTKKPAATAEIDK
+1508 ELTKKPAATAEIDK

-1545 KEAIDKAAQAAKDAI
+1545 KEAIDKAAQTAKDAI
-1560 DKDSIDAQVD
+1560 DKDSTDAQVD

-1731 SQAPSTANALVVG
+1731 SQAPFTANALVVG
-1744 NGVGSSQATLPKTGQ
+1744 NGVDSSQATLPKTVQ
-1759 AEDRNLLALGASI
+1759 AEDRNLLALGASM

>member
-1 MLGAALVLGGGQ
+1 M
-13 VAADEPSAS
+13 
-22 NNIKVVVTQTADED
+22 
-36 APTKAQEGTKESITT
+36 
-51 PATEVSATES
+51 
-61 KTEEVTPEGTSSST
+61 
-75 ATETT
+75 
-80 DSSVVVSADTTEETT
+80 
-95 PSVEESKTEASSD
+95 
-108 VTEEST
+108 
-114 APSVEES
+114 
-121 KEAETAPSVE
+121 
-131 ENKTENQESTAE
+131 
-143 SKTETSEDKAEEV
+143 
-156 APTTAT
+156 
-162 TTSATETTE
+162 
-171 KEVTATVETT
+171 
-181 PELTT
+181 
-186 TVAMPASET
+186 
-195 SQETTPKITDL
+195 
-206 TPDEIKVLT
+206 
-215 TSQLAKMDLSNTI
+215 
-228 LASLTFEQSKALTLN
+228 
-243 KDYQR
+243 
-248 LGSGGSVSESG
+248 
-259 DRFFANVQ
+259 
-267 GGTPVNNVNTFRP
+267 
-280 SVTYESNQAVSD
+280 
-292 FVNGT
+292 
-297 DIQLATPTT
+297 
-306 GEHSSQTISGSLWHD
+306 
-321 GGVINTYDKAAAE
+321 
-334 SDQNF
+334 
-339 GWKPIGNYVQV
+339 
-350 GTNFWGGKDNS
+350 
-361 IVRPE
+361 
-366 KDQNYIILGKYQSGK
+366 
-381 NNQLVDGYEG
+381 
-391 VYQDITVAPGGEF
+391 
-404 VFKTIATL
+404 
-412 AGSGTTYQTS
+412 
-422 ETSQFGVTI
+422 
-431 VALDKDG
+431 
-438 KETETVLFTKTN
+438 
-450 GYKFDFLD
+450 
-458 GKYSVMVNVPTTVNK
+458 
-473 IRVKITPG
+473 
-481 KSSAFNTSYNSV
+481 
-493 DTYGLALVSAKD
+493 
-505 WVGSAITSD
+505 
-514 YNSAETNKYA
+514 
-524 IAGDTVVFDN
+524 
-534 IGIENDGQLKAN
+534 
-546 VTYTVNS
+546 
-553 EGMTGITLKP
+553 
-563 TTDGSS
+563 
-569 SSTSLASKNNTSV
+569 
-582 SITETVGVNPSRVE
+582 
-596 EVGAATQTNYNGW
+596 
-609 YAISGYTP
+609 
-617 DTDYAYEKDY
+617 
-627 KFEVE
+627 E

-668 KVATVADKTKDRE
+668 KVATVTDKTKDRE

-709 GTVSEAA
+709 GTVPEAA

-739 TALSTDAANTY
+739 TALSTDAANTS

-761 PDGTTRTVDVSVEAE
+761 PDGTTRTVDVSVEAG

-789 AETVRQSPLYTEA
+789 AETVCQSPLYTEA

-870 AELLQNNIGSG
+870 VELLQNNIGSG

-891 QTKYKDAIQAVV
+891 QIKYKDAIQAVV

-954 KQDIVDKINANT
+954 KQDIADKINANT
-966 EATDEEKAAVLKL
+966 EATDEEKAAALKL

-1003 SENANLKKIVD
+1003 SENADLKKIVD

-1076 ATTNAGVDTAR
+1076 ATTNTGVDTAR

-1126 KGLSPDQTPTQDEQD
+1126 KGLSPDQTPIQDEQD

-1171 TLSELVTDAK
+1171 TLSGLVTDAK

-1277 VGTPTTPENAKNA
+1277 VETPTTPENAKNA

-1334 TDLDGIAQVQKNTIQ
+1334 TDLDGIAQVQKTL
-1349 DIINYNPESMKEKA
+1349 S
-1363 KDVIDQAAADRIA
+1363 
-1376 EIVADKTATDEEKAA
+1376 
-1391 AIQKVQDAAA
+1391 
-1401 DARKNID
+1401 
-1408 AATDKAGITAA
+1408 
-1419 ETAGEQAIKD
+1419 
-1429 VPFNPTDKADAK
+1429 
-1441 KALQDAADAKK
+1441 
-1452 EAINAGNMTDE
+1452 
-1463 EKAAAIQAVDD
+1463 
-1474 ALNKATNAIDNTST
+1474 
-1488 IGGVDYYKEAGIDEI
+1488 
-1503 NKIPT
+1503 KI
-1508 ESTKKPAATAEIDK
+1508 
-1522 AAEDAKNTV
+1522 
-1531 DADSRLTDEEKQAA
+1531 L
-1545 KEAIDKAAQAAKDAI
+1545 
-1560 DKDSIDAQVD
+1560 
-1570 ADTDAGKKEIESLIP
+1570 
-1585 TASAKKDAADA
+1585 
-1596 EIDKAAQDAKAEVDN
+1596 
-1611 NSYLSD
+1611 
-1617 DEKQAAKDAIDKAA
+1617 
-1631 QAAKDAIDASTTNAQ
+1631 STT
-1646 VDAVTEAGKQAIK
+1646 T
-1659 DLIPQKQ
+1659 QK
-1666 APSDEPVAPEVPE
+1666 A
-1679 VPSDSDNSGDGGM
+1679 
-1692 VTPEAPSDSD
+1692 
-1702 ADHSDNAGMEAPKA
+1702 
-1716 PATSSS
+1716 
-1722 SADAKGTQS
+1722 
-1731 SQAPSTANALVVG
+1731 
-1744 NGVGSSQATLPKTGQ
+1744 
-1759 AEDRNLLALGASI
+1759 
-1772 ILGAFGLLAG
+1772 
-1782 RRKRED
+1782 
-1788 EE
+1788 

>member
-1 MLGAALVLGGGQ
+1 M
-13 VAADEPSAS
+13 
-22 NNIKVVVTQTADED
+22 
-36 APTKAQEGTKESITT
+36 
-51 PATEVSATES
+51 
-61 KTEEVTPEGTSSST
+61 
-75 ATETT
+75 
-80 DSSVVVSADTTEETT
+80 
-95 PSVEESKTEASSD
+95 
-108 VTEEST
+108 
-114 APSVEES
+114 
-121 KEAETAPSVE
+121 
-131 ENKTENQESTAE
+131 
-143 SKTETSEDKAEEV
+143 
-156 APTTAT
+156 
-162 TTSATETTE
+162 
-171 KEVTATVETT
+171 
-181 PELTT
+181 
-186 TVAMPASET
+186 
-195 SQETTPKITDL
+195 
-206 TPDEIKVLT
+206 
-215 TSQLAKMDLSNTI
+215 
-228 LASLTFEQSKALTLN
+228 
-243 KDYQR
+243 
-248 LGSGGSVSESG
+248 
-259 DRFFANVQ
+259 
-267 GGTPVNNVNTFRP
+267 
-280 SVTYESNQAVSD
+280 
-292 FVNGT
+292 
-297 DIQLATPTT
+297 
-306 GEHSSQTISGSLWHD
+306 
-321 GGVINTYDKAAAE
+321 
-334 SDQNF
+334 
-339 GWKPIGNYVQV
+339 
-350 GTNFWGGKDNS
+350 
-361 IVRPE
+361 
-366 KDQNYIILGKYQSGK
+366 
-381 NNQLVDGYEG
+381 
-391 VYQDITVAPGGEF
+391 
-404 VFKTIATL
+404 
-412 AGSGTTYQTS
+412 
-422 ETSQFGVTI
+422 
-431 VALDKDG
+431 
-438 KETETVLFTKTN
+438 
-450 GYKFDFLD
+450 
-458 GKYSVMVNVPTTVNK
+458 
-473 IRVKITPG
+473 
-481 KSSAFNTSYNSV
+481 
-493 DTYGLALVSAKD
+493 
-505 WVGSAITSD
+505 
-514 YNSAETNKYA
+514 
-524 IAGDTVVFDN
+524 
-534 IGIENDGQLKAN
+534 
-546 VTYTVNS
+546 
-553 EGMTGITLKP
+553 
-563 TTDGSS
+563 
-569 SSTSLASKNNTSV
+569 
-582 SITETVGVNPSRVE
+582 
-596 EVGAATQTNYNGW
+596 
-609 YAISGYTP
+609 
-617 DTDYAYEKDY
+617 
-627 KFEVE
+627 E

-657 QFINIYSIYTE
+657 QFIDIYSIYTE

-709 GTVSEAA
+709 GTVPEAA

-870 AELLQNNIGSG
+870 VELLQNNIGSG

-954 KQDIVDKINANT
+954 KQDIADKINANT
-966 EATDEEKAAVLKL
+966 EATDEEKAAALKL

-1003 SENANLKKIVD
+1003 SENADLKKIVD

-1171 TLSELVTDAK
+1171 TLSGLVTDAK

-1213 AENYPNATEEE
+1213 AENYPNVTEEE

-1229 DAVNKEKE
+1229 DAVNKEKEAAITAINNATTNAGVDNAGENGAIAINNVQVNAKEKADAISRIEEVLQKQIEQIKQTPDATKEEIDAAIEEATKIAEEAKKAINNPDVNTTEEIAAIEKPAIQEIEKVTATPTSKEAARAEIDALAKAQTELIDNNKLLTDKEKE

-1277 VGTPTTPENAKNA
+1277 IGTPTTPENAKNA

-1322 MATAGKEAFDKA
+1322 MATAGKEAIDKA

-1363 KDVIDQAAADRIA
+1363 KDAIDQAAADRIA
-1376 EIVADKTATDEEKAA
+1376 KIVADKTATDEEKAA

-1508 ESTKKPAATAEIDK
+1508 ESTKKTAATAEIDK

-1560 DKDSIDAQVD
+1560 DKDSTDAQVD

-1585 TASAKKDAADA
+1585 TASAKKDAADAEIDKAAEDAKKAVDADTQLTDEEKQAAKDAIDKDSTNAQVDEDTAAGKQAIEDLIPATSAKKDDAKAEIDKAAEDAKNTVDADKHLTDEEKQAAKDAIDKAAETAKDAIDNATTNGAVDDATEAGKEAIKDLIPATSDKKDEAKA

-1759 AEDRNLLALGASI
+1759 AEDRNLLALGASM

>member
-1 MLGAALVLGGGQ
+1 M
-13 VAADEPSAS
+13 
-22 NNIKVVVTQTADED
+22 
-36 APTKAQEGTKESITT
+36 T
-51 PATEVSATES
+51 P
-61 KTEEVTPEGTSSST
+61 
-75 ATETT
+75 
-80 DSSVVVSADTTEETT
+80 
-95 PSVEESKTEASSD
+95 
-108 VTEEST
+108 
-114 APSVEES
+114 
-121 KEAETAPSVE
+121 
-131 ENKTENQESTAE
+131 
-143 SKTETSEDKAEEV
+143 
-156 APTTAT
+156 
-162 TTSATETTE
+162 
-171 KEVTATVETT
+171 TVETT

-267 GGTPVNNVNTFRP
+267 GSTPVNNVNTFRP

-350 GTNFWGGKDNS
+350 GTNFWGDKDNS

-438 KETETVLFTKTN
+438 KETETVFFTKTD

-694 YPKATAKTDNVFRVG
+694 YPKATAKIDNVFRVG
-709 GTVSEAA
+709 GTVPEAA

-761 PDGTTRTVDVSVEAE
+761 PDGTTRIVDVSVEAE

-903 DQLAKDIEA
+903 DQLAKDIEV

-954 KQDIVDKINANT
+954 KQDIADKINANT
-966 EATDEEKAAVLKL
+966 EATDEEKAAALKL

-1003 SENANLKKIVD
+1003 SENADLKKIVD

-1171 TLSELVTDAK
+1171 TLSGLVTDAK
-1181 AEIDKVTPENNK
+1181 AKIDKVTPENNK

-1545 KEAIDKAAQAAKDAI
+1545 KEAIDKAAQTAKDAI
-1560 DKDSIDAQVD
+1560 DKDSTDAQVD

-1702 ADHSDNAGMEAPKA
+1702 ADHSDNVGMEAPKA

-1759 AEDRNLLALGASI
+1759 AEDRNLLALGASM

>member
-1 MLGAALVLGGGQ
+1 
-13 VAADEPSAS
+13 
-22 NNIKVVVTQTADED
+22 
-36 APTKAQEGTKESITT
+36 
-51 PATEVSATES
+51 
-61 KTEEVTPEGTSSST
+61 
-75 ATETT
+75 
-80 DSSVVVSADTTEETT
+80 
-95 PSVEESKTEASSD
+95 
-108 VTEEST
+108 
-114 APSVEES
+114 
-121 KEAETAPSVE
+121 
-131 ENKTENQESTAE
+131 
-143 SKTETSEDKAEEV
+143 
-156 APTTAT
+156 
-162 TTSATETTE
+162 
-171 KEVTATVETT
+171 
-181 PELTT
+181 
-186 TVAMPASET
+186 MPASET

-267 GGTPVNNVNTFRP
+267 GSTPVNNVNTFRP

-350 GTNFWGGKDNS
+350 GTNFWGDKDNS

-438 KETETVLFTKTN
+438 KETETVFFTKTD

-657 QFINIYSIYTE
+657 QFIDIYSIYTE

-694 YPKATAKTDNVFRVG
+694 YPKATAKIDNVFRVG
-709 GTVSEAA
+709 GTVPEAA

-815 EAQTILNDKTSRQTA
+815 EAQTILNDKISRQTA

-954 KQDIVDKINANT
+954 KQDIADKINANT
-966 EATDEEKAAVLKL
+966 EATDEEKAAALKL

-1003 SENANLKKIVD
+1003 SENADLKKIVD

-1171 TLSELVTDAK
+1171 TLSGLVTDAK
-1181 AEIDKVTPENNK
+1181 AKIDKVTPENNK

-1545 KEAIDKAAQAAKDAI
+1545 KEAIDKAAQTAKDAI
-1560 DKDSIDAQVD
+1560 DKDSTDAQVD

-1702 ADHSDNAGMEAPKA
+1702 ADHSDNVGMEAPKA

-1759 AEDRNLLALGASI
+1759 AEDRNLLALGASM

>member
-1 MLGAALVLGGGQ
+1 M
-13 VAADEPSAS
+13 
-22 NNIKVVVTQTADED
+22 
-36 APTKAQEGTKESITT
+36 
-51 PATEVSATES
+51 
-61 KTEEVTPEGTSSST
+61 
-75 ATETT
+75 
-80 DSSVVVSADTTEETT
+80 
-95 PSVEESKTEASSD
+95 
-108 VTEEST
+108 
-114 APSVEES
+114 
-121 KEAETAPSVE
+121 
-131 ENKTENQESTAE
+131 
-143 SKTETSEDKAEEV
+143 
-156 APTTAT
+156 
-162 TTSATETTE
+162 
-171 KEVTATVETT
+171 
-181 PELTT
+181 
-186 TVAMPASET
+186 
-195 SQETTPKITDL
+195 
-206 TPDEIKVLT
+206 
-215 TSQLAKMDLSNTI
+215 
-228 LASLTFEQSKALTLN
+228 
-243 KDYQR
+243 
-248 LGSGGSVSESG
+248 
-259 DRFFANVQ
+259 
-267 GGTPVNNVNTFRP
+267 
-280 SVTYESNQAVSD
+280 
-292 FVNGT
+292 
-297 DIQLATPTT
+297 
-306 GEHSSQTISGSLWHD
+306 
-321 GGVINTYDKAAAE
+321 
-334 SDQNF
+334 
-339 GWKPIGNYVQV
+339 
-350 GTNFWGGKDNS
+350 
-361 IVRPE
+361 
-366 KDQNYIILGKYQSGK
+366 
-381 NNQLVDGYEG
+381 
-391 VYQDITVAPGGEF
+391 
-404 VFKTIATL
+404 
-412 AGSGTTYQTS
+412 
-422 ETSQFGVTI
+422 
-431 VALDKDG
+431 
-438 KETETVLFTKTN
+438 
-450 GYKFDFLD
+450 
-458 GKYSVMVNVPTTVNK
+458 
-473 IRVKITPG
+473 
-481 KSSAFNTSYNSV
+481 
-493 DTYGLALVSAKD
+493 
-505 WVGSAITSD
+505 
-514 YNSAETNKYA
+514 
-524 IAGDTVVFDN
+524 
-534 IGIENDGQLKAN
+534 
-546 VTYTVNS
+546 
-553 EGMTGITLKP
+553 
-563 TTDGSS
+563 
-569 SSTSLASKNNTSV
+569 
-582 SITETVGVNPSRVE
+582 
-596 EVGAATQTNYNGW
+596 
-609 YAISGYTP
+609 
-617 DTDYAYEKDY
+617 
-627 KFEVE
+627 E

-657 QFINIYSIYTE
+657 QFIDIYSIYTE

-725 ALEDSSATVTYAWK
+725 ALEDSSAIVTYAWK

-954 KQDIVDKINANT
+954 KQDIADKINANT
-966 EATDEEKAAVLKL
+966 EATDEEKAAALKL

-1003 SENANLKKIVD
+1003 SENADLKKIVD

-1171 TLSELVTDAK
+1171 TLSGLVTDAK
-1181 AEIDKVTPENNK
+1181 AKIDKVTPENNK

-1310 EEKAEAIAEVEK
+1310 EEKA
-1322 MATAGKEAFDKA
+1322 
-1334 TDLDGIAQVQKNTIQ
+1334 
-1349 DIINYNPESMKEKA
+1349 
-1363 KDVIDQAAADRIA
+1363 
-1376 EIVADKTATDEEKAA
+1376 
-1391 AIQKVQDAAA
+1391 
-1401 DARKNID
+1401 
-1408 AATDKAGITAA
+1408 
-1419 ETAGEQAIKD
+1419 
-1429 VPFNPTDKADAK
+1429 
-1441 KALQDAADAKK
+1441 
-1452 EAINAGNMTDE
+1452 
-1463 EKAAAIQAVDD
+1463 AAIQAVDD

-1545 KEAIDKAAQAAKDAI
+1545 KEAIDKAAQTAKDAI
-1560 DKDSIDAQVD
+1560 DKDSTDAQVD

-1702 ADHSDNAGMEAPKA
+1702 ADHSDNVGMEAPKA

-1759 AEDRNLLALGASI
+1759 AEDRNLLALGASM

>member
-1 MLGAALVLGGGQ
+1 M
-13 VAADEPSAS
+13 
-22 NNIKVVVTQTADED
+22 
-36 APTKAQEGTKESITT
+36 
-51 PATEVSATES
+51 
-61 KTEEVTPEGTSSST
+61 
-75 ATETT
+75 
-80 DSSVVVSADTTEETT
+80 
-95 PSVEESKTEASSD
+95 
-108 VTEEST
+108 
-114 APSVEES
+114 
-121 KEAETAPSVE
+121 
-131 ENKTENQESTAE
+131 
-143 SKTETSEDKAEEV
+143 
-156 APTTAT
+156 
-162 TTSATETTE
+162 
-171 KEVTATVETT
+171 
-181 PELTT
+181 
-186 TVAMPASET
+186 
-195 SQETTPKITDL
+195 
-206 TPDEIKVLT
+206 
-215 TSQLAKMDLSNTI
+215 
-228 LASLTFEQSKALTLN
+228 
-243 KDYQR
+243 
-248 LGSGGSVSESG
+248 
-259 DRFFANVQ
+259 
-267 GGTPVNNVNTFRP
+267 
-280 SVTYESNQAVSD
+280 
-292 FVNGT
+292 
-297 DIQLATPTT
+297 
-306 GEHSSQTISGSLWHD
+306 
-321 GGVINTYDKAAAE
+321 
-334 SDQNF
+334 
-339 GWKPIGNYVQV
+339 
-350 GTNFWGGKDNS
+350 
-361 IVRPE
+361 
-366 KDQNYIILGKYQSGK
+366 
-381 NNQLVDGYEG
+381 
-391 VYQDITVAPGGEF
+391 
-404 VFKTIATL
+404 
-412 AGSGTTYQTS
+412 
-422 ETSQFGVTI
+422 
-431 VALDKDG
+431 
-438 KETETVLFTKTN
+438 
-450 GYKFDFLD
+450 
-458 GKYSVMVNVPTTVNK
+458 
-473 IRVKITPG
+473 
-481 KSSAFNTSYNSV
+481 
-493 DTYGLALVSAKD
+493 
-505 WVGSAITSD
+505 
-514 YNSAETNKYA
+514 
-524 IAGDTVVFDN
+524 
-534 IGIENDGQLKAN
+534 
-546 VTYTVNS
+546 
-553 EGMTGITLKP
+553 
-563 TTDGSS
+563 
-569 SSTSLASKNNTSV
+569 
-582 SITETVGVNPSRVE
+582 
-596 EVGAATQTNYNGW
+596 
-609 YAISGYTP
+609 
-617 DTDYAYEKDY
+617 
-627 KFEVE
+627 E

-694 YPKATAKTDNVFRVG
+694 YPKATAKIDNVFRVG
-709 GTVSEAA
+709 GTVPEAA

-954 KQDIVDKINANT
+954 KQDIADKINANT
-966 EATDEEKAAVLKL
+966 EATDEEKAAALKL

-988 EKLINAAPSSVPETS
+988 EKFINAAPSSVPETS
-1003 SENANLKKIVD
+1003 SENADLKKIVD

-1171 TLSELVTDAK
+1171 TLSGLVTDAK
-1181 AEIDKVTPENNK
+1181 AKIDKVTPENNK

-1363 KDVIDQAAADRIA
+1363 KDAIDQAAADRIA
-1376 EIVADKTATDEEKAA
+1376 EIVADKTA
-1391 AIQKVQDAAA
+1391 
-1401 DARKNID
+1401 
-1408 AATDKAGITAA
+1408 
-1419 ETAGEQAIKD
+1419 
-1429 VPFNPTDKADAK
+1429 
-1441 KALQDAADAKK
+1441 
-1452 EAINAGNMTDE
+1452 TDE

-1545 KEAIDKAAQAAKDAI
+1545 KEAIDKAAQTAKDAI
-1560 DKDSIDAQVD
+1560 DKDSTDAQVD

-1702 ADHSDNAGMEAPKA
+1702 ADHSDNVGMEAPKA

-1759 AEDRNLLALGASI
+1759 AEDRNLLALGASM

>member
-1 MLGAALVLGGGQ
+1 M
-13 VAADEPSAS
+13 
-22 NNIKVVVTQTADED
+22 
-36 APTKAQEGTKESITT
+36 
-51 PATEVSATES
+51 
-61 KTEEVTPEGTSSST
+61 
-75 ATETT
+75 
-80 DSSVVVSADTTEETT
+80 
-95 PSVEESKTEASSD
+95 
-108 VTEEST
+108 
-114 APSVEES
+114 
-121 KEAETAPSVE
+121 
-131 ENKTENQESTAE
+131 
-143 SKTETSEDKAEEV
+143 
-156 APTTAT
+156 
-162 TTSATETTE
+162 
-171 KEVTATVETT
+171 
-181 PELTT
+181 
-186 TVAMPASET
+186 
-195 SQETTPKITDL
+195 
-206 TPDEIKVLT
+206 
-215 TSQLAKMDLSNTI
+215 
-228 LASLTFEQSKALTLN
+228 
-243 KDYQR
+243 
-248 LGSGGSVSESG
+248 
-259 DRFFANVQ
+259 
-267 GGTPVNNVNTFRP
+267 
-280 SVTYESNQAVSD
+280 
-292 FVNGT
+292 
-297 DIQLATPTT
+297 
-306 GEHSSQTISGSLWHD
+306 
-321 GGVINTYDKAAAE
+321 
-334 SDQNF
+334 
-339 GWKPIGNYVQV
+339 
-350 GTNFWGGKDNS
+350 
-361 IVRPE
+361 
-366 KDQNYIILGKYQSGK
+366 
-381 NNQLVDGYEG
+381 
-391 VYQDITVAPGGEF
+391 
-404 VFKTIATL
+404 
-412 AGSGTTYQTS
+412 
-422 ETSQFGVTI
+422 
-431 VALDKDG
+431 
-438 KETETVLFTKTN
+438 
-450 GYKFDFLD
+450 
-458 GKYSVMVNVPTTVNK
+458 
-473 IRVKITPG
+473 
-481 KSSAFNTSYNSV
+481 
-493 DTYGLALVSAKD
+493 
-505 WVGSAITSD
+505 
-514 YNSAETNKYA
+514 
-524 IAGDTVVFDN
+524 
-534 IGIENDGQLKAN
+534 
-546 VTYTVNS
+546 
-553 EGMTGITLKP
+553 
-563 TTDGSS
+563 
-569 SSTSLASKNNTSV
+569 
-582 SITETVGVNPSRVE
+582 
-596 EVGAATQTNYNGW
+596 
-609 YAISGYTP
+609 
-617 DTDYAYEKDY
+617 
-627 KFEVE
+627 E

-865 EVKAD
+865 EVQAD
-870 AELLQNNIGSG
+870 AELLQNSIGSG

-954 KQDIVDKINANT
+954 KQDIADKINANT
-966 EATDEEKAAVLKL
+966 EATDKEKAAALKL

-1003 SENANLKKIVD
+1003 SENADLKKIVD

-1171 TLSELVTDAK
+1171 TLSGLVTDAK

-1277 VGTPTTPENAKNA
+1277 VETPTTPENAKNA

-1363 KDVIDQAAADRIA
+1363 KDAIDQAAADRIA

-1545 KEAIDKAAQAAKDAI
+1545 KEAIDKAAQTAKDAI
-1560 DKDSIDAQVD
+1560 DKDSTDAQVD

-1731 SQAPSTANALVVG
+1731 SQAPFTANALVVG
-1744 NGVGSSQATLPKTGQ
+1744 NGVDSSQATLPKTVQ
-1759 AEDRNLLALGASI
+1759 AEDRNLLALGASM

>member
-1 MLGAALVLGGGQ
+1 M
-13 VAADEPSAS
+13 
-22 NNIKVVVTQTADED
+22 
-36 APTKAQEGTKESITT
+36 
-51 PATEVSATES
+51 
-61 KTEEVTPEGTSSST
+61 
-75 ATETT
+75 
-80 DSSVVVSADTTEETT
+80 
-95 PSVEESKTEASSD
+95 
-108 VTEEST
+108 
-114 APSVEES
+114 
-121 KEAETAPSVE
+121 
-131 ENKTENQESTAE
+131 
-143 SKTETSEDKAEEV
+143 
-156 APTTAT
+156 
-162 TTSATETTE
+162 
-171 KEVTATVETT
+171 
-181 PELTT
+181 
-186 TVAMPASET
+186 
-195 SQETTPKITDL
+195 
-206 TPDEIKVLT
+206 
-215 TSQLAKMDLSNTI
+215 
-228 LASLTFEQSKALTLN
+228 
-243 KDYQR
+243 
-248 LGSGGSVSESG
+248 
-259 DRFFANVQ
+259 
-267 GGTPVNNVNTFRP
+267 
-280 SVTYESNQAVSD
+280 
-292 FVNGT
+292 
-297 DIQLATPTT
+297 
-306 GEHSSQTISGSLWHD
+306 
-321 GGVINTYDKAAAE
+321 
-334 SDQNF
+334 
-339 GWKPIGNYVQV
+339 
-350 GTNFWGGKDNS
+350 
-361 IVRPE
+361 
-366 KDQNYIILGKYQSGK
+366 
-381 NNQLVDGYEG
+381 
-391 VYQDITVAPGGEF
+391 
-404 VFKTIATL
+404 
-412 AGSGTTYQTS
+412 
-422 ETSQFGVTI
+422 
-431 VALDKDG
+431 
-438 KETETVLFTKTN
+438 
-450 GYKFDFLD
+450 
-458 GKYSVMVNVPTTVNK
+458 
-473 IRVKITPG
+473 
-481 KSSAFNTSYNSV
+481 
-493 DTYGLALVSAKD
+493 
-505 WVGSAITSD
+505 
-514 YNSAETNKYA
+514 
-524 IAGDTVVFDN
+524 
-534 IGIENDGQLKAN
+534 
-546 VTYTVNS
+546 
-553 EGMTGITLKP
+553 
-563 TTDGSS
+563 
-569 SSTSLASKNNTSV
+569 
-582 SITETVGVNPSRVE
+582 
-596 EVGAATQTNYNGW
+596 
-609 YAISGYTP
+609 
-617 DTDYAYEKDY
+617 
-627 KFEVE
+627 E

-694 YPKATAKTDNVFRVG
+694 YPKATAKIDNVFRVG
-709 GTVSEAA
+709 GTVPEAA

-954 KQDIVDKINANT
+954 KQDIADKINANT
-966 EATDEEKAAVLKL
+966 EATDEEKAAALKL

-1003 SENANLKKIVD
+1003 SENADLKKIVD

-1171 TLSELVTDAK
+1171 TLSGLVTDAK
-1181 AEIDKVTPENNK
+1181 AKIDKVTPENNK

-1363 KDVIDQAAADRIA
+1363 KDAIDQAAADRIA
-1376 EIVADKTATDEEKAA
+1376 EIVADKTA
-1391 AIQKVQDAAA
+1391 
-1401 DARKNID
+1401 
-1408 AATDKAGITAA
+1408 
-1419 ETAGEQAIKD
+1419 
-1429 VPFNPTDKADAK
+1429 
-1441 KALQDAADAKK
+1441 
-1452 EAINAGNMTDE
+1452 TDE

-1545 KEAIDKAAQAAKDAI
+1545 KEAIDKAAQTAKDAI
-1560 DKDSIDAQVD
+1560 DKDSTDAQVD

-1702 ADHSDNAGMEAPKA
+1702 ADHSDNVGMEAPKA

-1759 AEDRNLLALGASI
+1759 AEDRNLLALGASM

>member
-1 MLGAALVLGGGQ
+1 M
-13 VAADEPSAS
+13 
-22 NNIKVVVTQTADED
+22 
-36 APTKAQEGTKESITT
+36 
-51 PATEVSATES
+51 
-61 KTEEVTPEGTSSST
+61 
-75 ATETT
+75 
-80 DSSVVVSADTTEETT
+80 
-95 PSVEESKTEASSD
+95 
-108 VTEEST
+108 
-114 APSVEES
+114 
-121 KEAETAPSVE
+121 
-131 ENKTENQESTAE
+131 
-143 SKTETSEDKAEEV
+143 
-156 APTTAT
+156 
-162 TTSATETTE
+162 
-171 KEVTATVETT
+171 
-181 PELTT
+181 
-186 TVAMPASET
+186 
-195 SQETTPKITDL
+195 
-206 TPDEIKVLT
+206 
-215 TSQLAKMDLSNTI
+215 
-228 LASLTFEQSKALTLN
+228 
-243 KDYQR
+243 
-248 LGSGGSVSESG
+248 
-259 DRFFANVQ
+259 
-267 GGTPVNNVNTFRP
+267 
-280 SVTYESNQAVSD
+280 
-292 FVNGT
+292 
-297 DIQLATPTT
+297 
-306 GEHSSQTISGSLWHD
+306 
-321 GGVINTYDKAAAE
+321 
-334 SDQNF
+334 
-339 GWKPIGNYVQV
+339 
-350 GTNFWGGKDNS
+350 
-361 IVRPE
+361 
-366 KDQNYIILGKYQSGK
+366 
-381 NNQLVDGYEG
+381 
-391 VYQDITVAPGGEF
+391 
-404 VFKTIATL
+404 
-412 AGSGTTYQTS
+412 
-422 ETSQFGVTI
+422 
-431 VALDKDG
+431 
-438 KETETVLFTKTN
+438 
-450 GYKFDFLD
+450 
-458 GKYSVMVNVPTTVNK
+458 
-473 IRVKITPG
+473 
-481 KSSAFNTSYNSV
+481 
-493 DTYGLALVSAKD
+493 
-505 WVGSAITSD
+505 
-514 YNSAETNKYA
+514 
-524 IAGDTVVFDN
+524 
-534 IGIENDGQLKAN
+534 
-546 VTYTVNS
+546 
-553 EGMTGITLKP
+553 
-563 TTDGSS
+563 
-569 SSTSLASKNNTSV
+569 
-582 SITETVGVNPSRVE
+582 
-596 EVGAATQTNYNGW
+596 
-609 YAISGYTP
+609 
-617 DTDYAYEKDY
+617 
-627 KFEVE
+627 E

-694 YPKATAKTDNVFRVG
+694 YPKATAKIDNVFRVG
-709 GTVSEAA
+709 GTVPEAA

-954 KQDIVDKINANT
+954 KQDIADKINANT
-966 EATDEEKAAVLKL
+966 EATDEEKAAALKL

-1003 SENANLKKIVD
+1003 SENADLKKIVD

-1171 TLSELVTDAK
+1171 TLSGLVTDAK
-1181 AEIDKVTPENNK
+1181 AKIDKVTPENNK

-1363 KDVIDQAAADRIA
+1363 KDAIDQAAADRIA
-1376 EIVADKTATDEEKAA
+1376 EIVADKTA
-1391 AIQKVQDAAA
+1391 
-1401 DARKNID
+1401 
-1408 AATDKAGITAA
+1408 
-1419 ETAGEQAIKD
+1419 
-1429 VPFNPTDKADAK
+1429 
-1441 KALQDAADAKK
+1441 
-1452 EAINAGNMTDE
+1452 TDE

-1545 KEAIDKAAQAAKDAI
+1545 KEAIDKAAQTAKDAI
-1560 DKDSIDAQVD
+1560 DKDSTDAQVD

-1731 SQAPSTANALVVG
+1731 SQAPFTANALVVG

-1759 AEDRNLLALGASI
+1759 AEDRNLLALGASM

>member
-1 MLGAALVLGGGQ
+1 M
-13 VAADEPSAS
+13 
-22 NNIKVVVTQTADED
+22 
-36 APTKAQEGTKESITT
+36 
-51 PATEVSATES
+51 
-61 KTEEVTPEGTSSST
+61 
-75 ATETT
+75 
-80 DSSVVVSADTTEETT
+80 
-95 PSVEESKTEASSD
+95 
-108 VTEEST
+108 
-114 APSVEES
+114 
-121 KEAETAPSVE
+121 
-131 ENKTENQESTAE
+131 
-143 SKTETSEDKAEEV
+143 
-156 APTTAT
+156 
-162 TTSATETTE
+162 
-171 KEVTATVETT
+171 
-181 PELTT
+181 
-186 TVAMPASET
+186 
-195 SQETTPKITDL
+195 
-206 TPDEIKVLT
+206 
-215 TSQLAKMDLSNTI
+215 
-228 LASLTFEQSKALTLN
+228 
-243 KDYQR
+243 
-248 LGSGGSVSESG
+248 
-259 DRFFANVQ
+259 
-267 GGTPVNNVNTFRP
+267 
-280 SVTYESNQAVSD
+280 
-292 FVNGT
+292 
-297 DIQLATPTT
+297 
-306 GEHSSQTISGSLWHD
+306 
-321 GGVINTYDKAAAE
+321 
-334 SDQNF
+334 
-339 GWKPIGNYVQV
+339 
-350 GTNFWGGKDNS
+350 
-361 IVRPE
+361 
-366 KDQNYIILGKYQSGK
+366 
-381 NNQLVDGYEG
+381 
-391 VYQDITVAPGGEF
+391 
-404 VFKTIATL
+404 
-412 AGSGTTYQTS
+412 
-422 ETSQFGVTI
+422 
-431 VALDKDG
+431 
-438 KETETVLFTKTN
+438 
-450 GYKFDFLD
+450 
-458 GKYSVMVNVPTTVNK
+458 
-473 IRVKITPG
+473 
-481 KSSAFNTSYNSV
+481 
-493 DTYGLALVSAKD
+493 
-505 WVGSAITSD
+505 
-514 YNSAETNKYA
+514 
-524 IAGDTVVFDN
+524 
-534 IGIENDGQLKAN
+534 
-546 VTYTVNS
+546 
-553 EGMTGITLKP
+553 
-563 TTDGSS
+563 
-569 SSTSLASKNNTSV
+569 
-582 SITETVGVNPSRVE
+582 
-596 EVGAATQTNYNGW
+596 
-609 YAISGYTP
+609 
-617 DTDYAYEKDY
+617 
-627 KFEVE
+627 E

-657 QFINIYSIYTE
+657 QFIDIYSIYTE
-668 KVATVADKTKDRE
+668 KVATVTDKTKDRE

-709 GTVSEAA
+709 GTVPEAA

-725 ALEDSSATVTYAWK
+725 ALEDSSAIVTYAWK
-739 TALSTDAANTY
+739 TALSTDAANTS

-761 PDGTTRTVDVSVEAE
+761 PDGTTRIVDVSVEAE

-954 KQDIVDKINANT
+954 KQDIADKINANT
-966 EATDEEKAAVLKL
+966 EATDEEKAAALKL

-1003 SENANLKKIVD
+1003 SENADLKKIVD

-1171 TLSELVTDAK
+1171 TLSGLVTDAK

-1363 KDVIDQAAADRIA
+1363 KDAIDQAAADRIA

-1441 KALQDAADAKK
+1441 KALQDAVDAKK

-1545 KEAIDKAAQAAKDAI
+1545 KEAIDKAAQTAKDAI
-1560 DKDSIDAQVD
+1560 DKDSTDAQVD

-1731 SQAPSTANALVVG
+1731 SQAPFTANALVVG
-1744 NGVGSSQATLPKTGQ
+1744 NGVDSSQATLPKTVQ
-1759 AEDRNLLALGASI
+1759 AEDRNLLALGASM

>member
-1 MLGAALVLGGGQ
+1 M
-13 VAADEPSAS
+13 
-22 NNIKVVVTQTADED
+22 
-36 APTKAQEGTKESITT
+36 T
-51 PATEVSATES
+51 P
-61 KTEEVTPEGTSSST
+61 
-75 ATETT
+75 
-80 DSSVVVSADTTEETT
+80 
-95 PSVEESKTEASSD
+95 
-108 VTEEST
+108 
-114 APSVEES
+114 
-121 KEAETAPSVE
+121 
-131 ENKTENQESTAE
+131 
-143 SKTETSEDKAEEV
+143 
-156 APTTAT
+156 
-162 TTSATETTE
+162 
-171 KEVTATVETT
+171 TVETT

-350 GTNFWGGKDNS
+350 GTNFWGDKDNS

-438 KETETVLFTKTN
+438 KETETVFFTKTD

-694 YPKATAKTDNVFRVG
+694 YPKATAKIDNVFRVG
-709 GTVSEAA
+709 GTVPEAA

-815 EAQTILNDKTSRQTA
+815 EAQTILNDKISRQTA

-954 KQDIVDKINANT
+954 KQDIADKINANT
-966 EATDEEKAAVLKL
+966 EATDEEKAAALKL

-1003 SENANLKKIVD
+1003 SENADLKKIVD

-1171 TLSELVTDAK
+1171 TLSGLVTDAK
-1181 AEIDKVTPENNK
+1181 AKIDKVTPENNK

-1545 KEAIDKAAQAAKDAI
+1545 KEAIDKAAQTAKDAI
-1560 DKDSIDAQVD
+1560 DKDSTDAQVD

-1702 ADHSDNAGMEAPKA
+1702 ADHSDNVGMEAPKA

-1759 AEDRNLLALGASI
+1759 AEDRNLLALGASM